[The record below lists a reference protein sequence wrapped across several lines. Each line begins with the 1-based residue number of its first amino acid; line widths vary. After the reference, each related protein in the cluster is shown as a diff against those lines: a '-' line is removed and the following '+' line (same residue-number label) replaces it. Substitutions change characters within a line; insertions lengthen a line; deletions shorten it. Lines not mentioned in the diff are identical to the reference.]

1 MVYCS
6 ICRYTVDYE
15 QHWGSRYRQ
24 ATCCKFCREEKE
36 LEFLPAIIGR
46 IADVEFNMKHHQG
59 RFANLSSV
67 NFVNDKLEHSLYNSS
82 RTAWLEVSDT
92 ITNRNEYF
100 FWEAFINSQILET
113 SGYIQEH
120 EFELVKQ
127 FFAENMPC
135 FYSQENLKMSEAT
148 KLFANVHI

>member
-6 ICRYTVDYE
+6 ICRYNVEYE

-36 LEFLPAIIGR
+36 LEFLPPIVGR
-46 IADVEFNMKHHQG
+46 IADVEFNMKYYQG

-67 NFVNDKLEHSLYNSS
+67 NFVNEKLEHSLYNSS
-82 RTAWLEVSDT
+82 RTAWLEVCDT
-92 ITNRNEYF
+92 ITNKDEYF
-100 FWEAFINSQILET
+100 FWEAFVKSEILENP
-113 SGYIQEH
+113 GYIQEH

-127 FFAENMPC
+127 FFVENMPP
-135 FYSQENLKMSEAT
+135 FYSKGNKNHTLVTDMFNNM
-148 KLFANVHI
+148 KL